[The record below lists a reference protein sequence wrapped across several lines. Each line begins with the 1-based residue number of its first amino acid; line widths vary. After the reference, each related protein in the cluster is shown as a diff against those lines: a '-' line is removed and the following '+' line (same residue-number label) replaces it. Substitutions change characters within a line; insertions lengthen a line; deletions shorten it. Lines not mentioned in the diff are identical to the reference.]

1 MDNITQQS
9 YNKEIRDLATCL
21 VEEAYRDYN
30 DIETREEAEESLNDM
45 LLHEAIDDH
54 QWIIYY
60 YGNDKVLEF
69 TDNYDAYKDVYSD
82 EDLGALVADKGL
94 EGAKTA
100 IAYFAMYQDVSELL
114 EAALD
119 KWDEDHEDDSK

>member
-1 MDNITQQS
+1 MDIITHSS
-9 YNKEIRDLATCL
+9 YNKEIRDLAESIVGTAFNEYDE
-21 VEEAYRDYN
+21 VTD
-30 DIETREEAEESLNDM
+30 RESAEELINDT
-45 LLHEAIDDH
+45 LLHETIDGH

-100 IAYFAMYQDVSELL
+100 IAYFDMYQDFSELL

-119 KWDEDHEDDSK
+119 KWDEDHDDDSK